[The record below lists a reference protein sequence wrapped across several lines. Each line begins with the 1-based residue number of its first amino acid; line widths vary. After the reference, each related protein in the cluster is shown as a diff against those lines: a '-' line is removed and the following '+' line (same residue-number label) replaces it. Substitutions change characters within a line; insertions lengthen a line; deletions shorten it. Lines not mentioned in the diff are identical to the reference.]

1 MKPITTLLIGI
12 VALLATGAANA
23 RGSSSFVVPT
33 ATAIAMTAAINANAS
48 EKAAKASNDPL
59 VVICTAAQIEQ
70 AYQWQRLCEAD
81 TTISCA
87 YCPIISYH
95 KYCTSATRA
104 DTAGLN
110 PVKPHYQN
118 VFFSTNGR

>member
-12 VALLATGAANA
+12 VALLATGVANA

-33 ATAIAMTAAINANAS
+33 AS
-48 EKAAKASNDPL
+48 EKAAKASNNPL

-70 AYQWQRLCEAD
+70 AYQWQRRCEAD
-81 TTISCA
+81 TTISKA

-95 KYCTSATRA
+95 KYRTSATRA